1 MRLLLDEC
9 ISKRLAREF
18 PGHHVRTVQQSG
30 WSALK
35 NGRLLSLAQAEFD
48 VFVTLDQ
55 NLEYQQH
62 VAGFDIAVLVLVSRS
77 NNIDD
82 LRPLR
87 PRARAL
93 LSDLR
98 PGLVVRVEREA
109 DA

>member
-9 ISKRLAREF
+9 IPRQLAREF
-18 PGHHVRTVQQSG
+18 PGHSVQTVQQAG
-30 WSALK
+30 WSSLK
-35 NGRLLSLAQAEFD
+35 NGRLLTLAQADFD
-48 VFVTLDQ
+48 VFVTVDQ

-62 VAGFDIAVLVLVSRS
+62 IVGFDIAVLVLVSPS

-82 LRPLR
+82 LRPLM
-87 PRARAL
+87 PRARTI